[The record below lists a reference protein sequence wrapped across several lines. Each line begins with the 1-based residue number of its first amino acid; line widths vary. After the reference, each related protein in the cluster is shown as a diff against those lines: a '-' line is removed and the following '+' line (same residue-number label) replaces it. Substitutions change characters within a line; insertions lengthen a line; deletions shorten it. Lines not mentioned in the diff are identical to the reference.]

1 MPEGE
6 QFGVILDKTNFYAE
20 QGGQENDT
28 GRILIDGEA
37 EIKVDNVQQ
46 YAGYVMHTGYVEYG
60 SLKVGDEVLSE
71 YDELRRQPIRNN
83 HTGTHILN
91 YALREVLGDDVNQK
105 GSLVAP
111 EKLRFDFS
119 HKAGVT
125 DEELEKIEKSCTEY
139 IRQNFEVFSKDVP
152 LATAR
157 QINGVRAVFGETYP
171 DPVRVVSVGMAVED
185 LLAEPSNPEW
195 NKISIEFC
203 GGTHVKSTTE
213 IKDLVVVEESGIAK
227 GIRRIIAFTGA
238 EAHRVQAIAQESEKE
253 VAALEKLP
261 YGPDKEAKTKQLTT
275 DLSKLEISAL
285 QKTSLRNR
293 VAAVAKANLDQQKAA
308 QKAEGKKVLD
318 AVTDHFAK
326 NADSKTLVLAIP
338 VSAGSK
344 AIQDTMKV
352 VQTKQKDKTVY
363 LIGKTDDGKVV
374 HGCHVSADAQT
385 KGADAAKWSGEVSSL
400 VGGKAGGKGAT
411 SLGQGTDATKV
422 DEAVKAAEEY
432 LAKLSL

>member
-1 MPEGE
+1 
-6 QFGVILDKTNFYAE
+6 
-20 QGGQENDT
+20 
-28 GRILIDGEA
+28 
-37 EIKVDNVQQ
+37 
-46 YAGYVMHTGYVEYG
+46 MHTGYVEYG

-227 GIRRIIAFTGA
+227 GIRRVIAFTGA

-318 AVTDHFAK
+318 AISDHFAK

-344 AIQDTMKV
+344 AVQDTMKV

-374 HGCHVSADAQT
+374 HGCHVSADAQA

-432 LAKLSL
+432 LAKLSLQ